1 MRSSM
6 ATARTLPA
14 SFIPSGGERSEG
26 IVYSGTRGS
35 LRMEGIVFERIALRL
50 AFAGMLLLGSCG
62 FVSAG
67 IRESARRLESGSQS
81 IILPAGAAVSAALSL
96 LLGLAMLWRGVAEI
110 RVARKGFTAKAAITR
125 SVQLPNG
132 TWVNDFKFHDRQGL
146 PREGSFLC
154 NLATWRAGDAGEAK
168 WLEDT
173 KYALWITEEGPR
185 GPGVF
190 VPPRPVATAM
200 PPFRRIF
207 IVTWIALLLAAIAA
221 AAYVGW
227 RGYEL
232 HPEAA
237 SEIAKAGTAAMV
249 MIASGAVLACMI
261 VSALIAGI
269 ATACVAMFRFVAMF
283 VRPR

>member
-1 MRSSM
+1 
-6 ATARTLPA
+6 
-14 SFIPSGGERSEG
+14 
-26 IVYSGTRGS
+26 
-35 LRMEGIVFERIALRL
+35 MEKLFVERIVIRL
-50 AFAGMLLLGSCG
+50 AFAAMLLLGSCG

-67 IRESARRLESGSQS
+67 IRETARRLESGSQS
-81 IILPAGAAVSAALSL
+81 IILPAAGAVFAAAFL
-96 LLGLAMLWRGVAEI
+96 LLGLAMVWRGVAEI
-110 RVARKGFTAKAAITR
+110 RVARGGFTAPATITR

-146 PREGSFLC
+146 PREGSFRCDLS
-154 NLATWRAGDAGEAK
+154 TWQAGDAGEAK

-173 KYALWITEEGPR
+173 KYAVWITEEGPR

-190 VPPRPVATAM
+190 VAPRPGAAATL
-200 PPFRRIF
+200 PYRRIF
-207 IVTWIALLLAAIAA
+207 IMTWITLLAGIAA
-221 AAYVGW
+221 AAYFGW

-237 SEIAKAGTAAMV
+237 SEIAKAGTPAMV
-249 MIASGAVLACMI
+249 MLAGAAVLACMI

-269 ATACVAMFRFVAMF
+269 ATTCAVMFQFVAMF